1 VGDTVAVAV
10 SPARSR
16 IREYWPLLAIVLVAS
31 AISIAVHLAIFPA
44 FSWNRDEPVY
54 LWQVHALRD
63 GQIFTSGGGMPL
75 FFQPWLSGISD
86 GTYFSQYTLGWP
98 LVLLTGDVVFGTA
111 AAAIVFG
118 TALAVV
124 GTYFL
129 ARELTEDAR
138 LALVAA
144 AVFTLSPLLVIQ
156 SGLYLGYLFSLGLGT
171 LFGAAFLAGLRTAR
185 RSLLVVSGVLVGYL
199 FMTRPYDAFLWAAAF
214 GAYAVFM
221 YWREWRRLA
230 RAAAWAGIGFLPLLV
245 ATVAYNRYVTGSF
258 TQFPI
263 TAADPRDTF
272 GFGVRSI
279 GSRWSTTAF
288 SGVIAVKGVGR
299 NGVELPPFLLG
310 SYLGVAVAA
319 AGWWLRRR
327 EKSTYALL
335 AIGLAFPIGYFF
347 FWGIALSANFA
358 HVSGPLY
365 FIPLLPPLC
374 ILIAIALTTAWRQ
387 RRVLAI
393 GLGIVLVVATIP
405 FLVNKLDN
413 NHAISEAQVPW
424 RDAEAAFHGRSLVF
438 VEDSGPYLV
447 HLNPFSANTPDL
459 DGRILYAT
467 DRGAQNLDLIAARPG
482 RRVYFERTNLTTEET
497 LDNFNLPIP
506 TITVTEMHVERAPS
520 FVMRVRVTN
529 RTDSPVVV
537 AYLKVGTRVEQ
548 RTLSTTASKGDVFE
562 TEWQLAPPEAAAAIG
577 AVPLDSPTRTVV
589 VGAGS
594 GATPDAAL
602 APRQVRD
609 RFSYRI
615 AGRSTE
621 ILTPGRTYTARLK
634 HNGRF
639 KLHRVTRLPSLSVD
653 VSPATTT

>member
-16 IREYWPLLAIVLVAS
+16 VREYWPLVAVVLVAS
-31 AISIAVHLAIFPA
+31 AISILVHLAIFPA
-44 FSWNRDEPVY
+44 YSWNRDEPVY
-54 LWQVHALRD
+54 LWQVAALRD

-98 LVLLTGDVVFGTA
+98 LILLTGDVVFGTV

-129 ARELTEDAR
+129 ARELTADSR

-144 AVFTLSPLLVIQ
+144 AVLTVSPLLVIQ

-171 LFGAAFLAGLRTAR
+171 LFGAAFLAGVRTGR
-185 RSLLVVSGVLVGYL
+185 RWLLVASGALVGYL
-199 FMTRPYDAFLWAAAF
+199 FMTRPYDAFLWAGAF
-214 GAYAVFM
+214 GAYAVFA
-221 YWREWRRLA
+221 YWREWRRLVG
-230 RAAAWAGIGFLPLLV
+230 AAAWAMIGFLPLLV
-245 ATVAYNRYVTGSF
+245 ATLAYNRYVTGSI
-258 TQFPI
+258 TEFPI

-279 GSRWSTTAF
+279 GSRWSTTDF
-288 SGVIAVKGVGR
+288 TLTLAVKGVGR
-299 NGVELPPFLLG
+299 NGVELPPFLFG

-335 AIGLAFPIGYFF
+335 AVGLAFPIGYFF

-365 FIPLLPPLC
+365 FIPLDAALC
-374 ILIAIALTTAWRQ
+374 ILIAIALTTAWRR

-393 GLGIVLVVATIP
+393 GLGIVLVVTTIP

-424 RDAEAAFHGRSLVF
+424 RDAEAAFDGRSLVF
-438 VEDSGPYLV
+438 VEGSGPYLV
-447 HLNPFSANTPDL
+447 HLNPFSANPPDL

-497 LDNFNLPIP
+497 LDNFDLPIP

-520 FVMRVRVTN
+520 FVMKVRVTN
-529 RTDSPVVV
+529 PDDSPVVV

-548 RTLSTTASKGDVFE
+548 RTLSTTASRGDVFE
-562 TEWQLAPPEAAAAIG
+562 TEWRLSPPDTASAIG

-594 GATPDAAL
+594 GTTANAAL
-602 APRQVRD
+602 TPRQVRD

-615 AGRSTE
+615 TGTSAE
-621 ILTPGRTYTARLK
+621 VLTPGRTFTARLK
-634 HNGRF
+634 HNRF
-639 KLHRVTRLPSLSVD
+639 RLHRVSRLPSLSVD
-653 VSPATTT
+653 VVPATTT